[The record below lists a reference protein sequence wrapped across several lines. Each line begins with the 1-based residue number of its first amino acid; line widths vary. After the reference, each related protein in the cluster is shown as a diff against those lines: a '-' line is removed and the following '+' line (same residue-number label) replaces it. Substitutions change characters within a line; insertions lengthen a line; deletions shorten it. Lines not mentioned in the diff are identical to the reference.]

1 MRPLGGALLCQM
13 LSQITVKPRILGLGR
28 VDIHRIAIAD
38 PTRWIIA
45 L

>member
-1 MRPLGGALLCQM
+1 MQWTIVQFAAAKKGL
-13 LSQITVKPRILGLGR
+13 ILGR